1 MPMSL
6 GVSNNKNTMQVKQVR
21 ITGVIIFNT
30 ETS

>member
-1 MPMSL
+1 MPMPL
-6 GVSNNKNTMQVKQVR
+6 CVSNNKNTMQVKQVR

>member
-1 MPMSL
+1 MPISL
-6 GVSNNKNTMQVKQVR
+6 GVSNNKKYHAGKQVR

>member
-1 MPMSL
+1 MPMPL
-6 GVSNNKNTMQVKQVR
+6 CVSNNNNFMQVKQVR